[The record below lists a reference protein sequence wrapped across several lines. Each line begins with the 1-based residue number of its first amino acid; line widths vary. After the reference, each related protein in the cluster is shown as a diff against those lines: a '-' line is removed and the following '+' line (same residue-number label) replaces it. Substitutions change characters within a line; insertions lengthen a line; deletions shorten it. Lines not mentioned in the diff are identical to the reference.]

1 MRRTIMQA
9 VLFDLDGVI
18 IDTERNGHRV
28 AFNEAFQKCGYPGV
42 VWDEELYHR
51 LLQVGGGKERI
62 RYYFD
67 SYYQGDDPPGDMDE
81 FVKDMHKL
89 KTNIL
94 VEMLPKIPLRPGVH
108 RIMCEFRDMG
118 IKIGM
123 CTTSNEKAAKTVAEE
138 ILADIPFS
146 FVIAGDMVK
155 KKKPDPEIY
164 QMALDILELSPDQ
177 ALVIEDSHIGV
188 QAGKA
193 AGCTVLATYN
203 GYTEKEDLSPADF
216 IVSCLGDPEGEKAVI
231 KKASHPIGQDGVIK
245 AIEFM

>member
-1 MRRTIMQA
+1 M
-9 VLFDLDGVI
+9 DG
-18 IDTERNGHRV
+18 
-28 AFNEAFQKCGYPGV
+28 
-42 VWDEELYHR
+42 
-51 LLQVGGGKERI
+51 
-62 RYYFD
+62 
-67 SYYQGDDPPGDMDE
+67 
-81 FVKDMHKL
+81 FVKEMHKL

-94 VEMLPKIPLRPGVH
+94 VEMLPKIPLRPGVY
-108 RIMCEFRDMG
+108 RIMSEFRDMD

-123 CTTSNEKAAKTVAEE
+123 CTTSNEKAAKTVAEV

-155 KKKPDPEIY
+155 QKKPDPEIY
-164 QMALDILELSPDQ
+164 QMALDKLALSPEH

-231 KKASHPIGQDGVIK
+231 KKAAYPIGQDGVIK
-245 AIEFM
+245 ASEFI